1 MKNYY
6 YGFKYL
12 FIIDLVSGIYYDKIV
27 LVILKNFFEEIYQNI
42 VLDLD

>member
-12 FIIDLVSGIYYDKIV
+12 FNTDLVSAIYYAKT
-27 LVILKNFFEEIYQNI
+27 ILAIFKNSFEEIH
-42 VLDLD
+42 

>member
-12 FIIDLVSGIYYDKIV
+12 FNADLVSGIYYDETT
-27 LVILKNFFEEIYQNI
+27 LATFKNSFEETH
-42 VLDLD
+42 